1 MNMKQLWDSFQ
12 RKRKNKIPRQEWK
25 PNPILRVMYSAWMA
39 VFSAFKIALGAV
51 ATVLLIV
58 VVCGL
63 VFIGIL
69 GDYLQNDILIESQ
82 SYELNISDLDQTS
95 SIYALD
101 SQGNIQLLQR
111 IHTTVDRQWAS
122 IDEIPQDLINA
133 TVAIEDKRFYE
144 HQGVDWITTIKACV
158 NMFMGGSS
166 TFGGS
171 TITQQLI
178 KNDTGEDSVTVQRK
192 VMEIFRAIHAE
203 QKYDK
208 DTIMEWYLNTIYL
221 GSGCYGVK
229 SAAAEYFGKELQSLT
244 AAECASL
251 ISITNNPSLFGPY
264 SSTLSYRGKMTS
276 GADRNRI
283 RQLNVLDQMHEQ
295 EMLTDEEYEEAVN
308 QAIVFKSGID
318 AEDKW
323 SVCENDDCGYEGTV
337 GTFTKEGDNYFC
349 PVCGT
354 QTDVRVDASQ
364 DVYSW
369 FVDAVIDD
377 VACDLAAADGIDW
390 DSLDKEGKDVYRLRI
405 QRGGYNIYT
414 TIDLD
419 VQAQVD
425 AIYTDLSQI
434 PKTNSAQQLQSAIV
448 VIDNESGDI
457 VAIAGGVGEKT
468 VHFAYNRATQAK
480 LQTGSSQ
487 KPVSV
492 YAPAFE
498 AGVISPATVVKDL
511 PISYSGG
518 NFPKN
523 DNRKYEYSYT
533 ILDGIRRSVNAIS
546 VNTLDKI
553 GFDYAYSFA
562 KNNLGISTLVS
573 SYTTST
579 GRELSDLGYSPLGM
593 GALTVGATV
602 RDMANAYSAFANGGV
617 YREARTY
624 TKVLDSEGN
633 VVLDNEQ
640 NTYRAMSEKTANYM
654 NYCLYVAANSGTGAN
669 AAFAGQNVAGK
680 TGTTS
685 SNKDRWFCG
694 FTSHYTAAVWTGYDT
709 PEAINVS
716 ANPAVTLWKKV
727 MQPIHEGLSKGSI
740 YDGSNFRSVS
750 VCLDSGLIATKAC
763 GEDVREITRVSQAY
777 CYSEDYPSGYCD
789 KHVLVDYCV
798 TGNGVATQYCEKFQA
813 LNDPDYVVKIE
824 QKSLVKMT
832 QTEVDELK
840 RADNV
845 GLLDVYTQDNYVYLV
860 DKNGN
865 AIDWHG
871 FSGNANKDE
880 HAPYI
885 VCPVHTKEAWE
896 KYEEEKRKEE
906 EEAAKKE
913 EEEAN
918 KGEDPTASTDPT
930 DTNQP

>member
-1 MNMKQLWDSFQ
+1 MNMRQIWDSFR
-12 RKRKNKIPRQEWK
+12 RKRKNTPPRQQWK
-25 PNPILRVMYSAWMA
+25 PNPIVRIGYSAWM
-39 VFSAFKIALGAV
+39 VMFSAFKIALGAA

-58 VVCGL
+58 LVCGL
-63 VFIGIL
+63 VFVGIL
-69 GDYLQNDILIESQ
+69 GDYLQNDILVQSQ

-95 SIYALD
+95 SVYVRD

-122 IDEIPQDLINA
+122 LDEIPQDLINA

-144 HQGVDWITTIKACV
+144 HQGVDWITTVKACV

-166 TFGGS
+166 QFGGS

-264 SSTLSYRGKMTS
+264 SKMLSYRGKMTS

-295 EMLTDEEYEEAVN
+295 GMLTDEAYEEAVN
-308 QAIVFKSGID
+308 QAIIFKSGID

-323 SVCENDDCGYEGTV
+323 SVCSNEQCGYEGTV
-337 GTFTKEGDNYFC
+337 GTFTKVDSDYFC
-349 PVCGT
+349 PVCNT
-354 QTDVRVDASQ
+354 QVDVRTDASQ
-364 DVYSW
+364 EVYSW

-377 VACDLAAADGIDW
+377 VARDLSAQDGIDW

-405 QRGGYNIYT
+405 QRGGYNIYCT
-414 TIDLD
+414 MDPD

-425 AIYTDLSQI
+425 KIYTDLSQI
-434 PKTNSAQQLQSAIV
+434 PKTNNGKQLQSAIV
-448 VIDNESGDI
+448 VIDGETGDI
-457 VAIAGGVGEKT
+457 AAIAGGVGEKT
-468 VHFAYNRATQAK
+468 VHYAYNRATQAT

-487 KPVSV
+487 KPISV

-498 AGVISPATVVKDL
+498 SGAISPATVVRDL
-511 PISYSGG
+511 PITYVGG

-523 DNRKYEYSYT
+523 DNRKYEYAYT

-546 VNTLDKI
+546 INTLDKI

-573 SYTTST
+573 SYTTSS

-602 RDMANAYSAFANGGV
+602 REMANAYATFANGGI

-640 NTYRAMSEKTANYM
+640 TTYRAMSEKAANYM
-654 NYCLYVAANSGTGAN
+654 NYCLYVAANRGTGAD

-694 FTSHYTAAVWTGYDT
+694 YTAHYTAAVWTGFDQ
-709 PEAINVS
+709 PEAIYIGS
-716 ANPAVTLWKKV
+716 NPAVTLWKKV
-727 MQPIHEGLSKGSI
+727 MQPIHAGLSKESI
-740 YDGSNFRSVS
+740 YDGSNMRTIS
-750 VCLDSGLIATKAC
+750 VCLDSGKLATKAC
-763 GEDVREITRVSQAY
+763 KADVRGISRVSEVS
-777 CYSEDYPSGYCD
+777 CYSEDIPDGYCD
-789 KHVLVDYCV
+789 CHVMVDYCV
-798 TGNGVATQYCEKFQA
+798 TGEGVATEYCEKFAA
-813 LNDPDYVVKIE
+813 LDDPDYKVKIE

-832 QTEVDELK
+832 EKTVDELK
-840 RADNV
+840 QASKV
-845 GLLDVYTQDNYVYLV
+845 GLLSAYTQDNYVYLV
-860 DKNGN
+860 DKSGDP
-865 AIDWHG
+865 IDWFG
-871 FSGNANKDE
+871 FDGKANKNLHE
-880 HAPYI
+880 PYL

-906 EEAAKKE
+906 EEKKE
-913 EEEAN
+913 EESTGAT
-918 KGEDPTASTDPT
+918 EDTTAPVTHAEP
-930 DTNQP
+930 

>member
-1 MNMKQLWDSFQ
+1 MNMKDIWNVFCSKKDD
-12 RKRKNKIPRQEWK
+12 KIPRQEWK
-25 PNPILRVMYSAWMA
+25 PNAFVRILYSCWMA

-58 VVCGL
+58 LVCGL

-69 GDYLQNDILIESQ
+69 GDYLQNDILTQSQ

-95 SIYALD
+95 NVYVLD

-166 TFGGS
+166 QFGGS

-178 KNDTGEDSVTVQRK
+178 KNDTGENSVTVQRK

-244 AAECASL
+244 TAECASL

-264 SSTLSYRGKMTS
+264 SKTLSYRGKMTT
-276 GADRNRI
+276 GADRNRL
-283 RQLNVLDQMHEQ
+283 RQTNVLAQMLEQ
-295 EMLTDEEYEEAVN
+295 EMITQEEYDVALN
-308 QAIVFKSGID
+308 QAIIFKSGID
-318 AEDKW
+318 EENRW
-323 SVCENDDCGYEGTV
+323 SVCDNSACGYEGTI
-337 GTFTKEGDNYFC
+337 GTFAKEGSKYYC
-349 PVCGT
+349 PICGT
-354 QTDVRVDASQ
+354 ETDVRIDSSQ
-364 DVYSW
+364 EVYSW
-369 FVDAVIDD
+369 FVDTVIDD
-377 VACDLAAADGIDW
+377 VACDLAQKDGIDW
-390 DSLDKEGKDVYRLRI
+390 SSLDKEGKDVYRLRI

-414 TIDLD
+414 TMDPDI
-419 VQAQVD
+419 QAQVD
-425 AIYTDLSQI
+425 KIYTDLSQI
-434 PKTNSAQQLQSAIV
+434 PKTSSKQQLQSAIV

-468 VHFAYNRATQAK
+468 VHYAYNRATQAN

-487 KPVSV
+487 KPISV

-498 AGVISPATVVKDL
+498 AGVISPATVIHDL
-511 PISYSGG
+511 PISYTSG

-533 ILDGIRRSVNAIS
+533 ILDGIRRSVNAVS
-546 VNTLDKI
+546 VNTLDLI
-553 GFDYAYSFA
+553 GFDYSYSFA
-562 KNNLGISTLVS
+562 KNNLGITTLVDK
-573 SYTTST
+573 YTTSS

-602 RDMANAYSAFANGGV
+602 RDMTTAYAAFANGGV
-617 YREARTY
+617 YRQARTY

-633 VVLDNEQ
+633 IVLDNEQ
-640 NTYRAMSEKTANYM
+640 SSYRAMSEKTANYM

-685 SNKDRWFCG
+685 SGKDRWFCG
-694 FTSHYTAAVWTGYDT
+694 FTGHYTAAVWTGYDT
-709 PEAINVS
+709 PEAINVNG
-716 ANPAVTLWKKV
+716 NPAVTLWKKV
-727 MQPIHEGLSKGSI
+727 MQPIHEGLSKASI

-750 VCLDSGLIATKAC
+750 VCLDSGKIATAAC
-763 GEDVREITRVSQAY
+763 KKDVRGIDRISTAY
-777 CYSEDYPSGYCD
+777 CYAEDIPTEYCD
-789 KHVLVDYCV
+789 KHVVVDYCV
-798 TGNGVATQYCEKFQA
+798 TGGGVATDYCKKFAA
-813 LNDPDYVVKIE
+813 LNDPNYNIKIE
-824 QKSLVKMT
+824 EKSLVKLT
-832 QTEVDELK
+832 QDEVDELN

-845 GLLDVYTQDNYVYLV
+845 GLLDVYTQDNYVYLIA
-860 DKNGN
+860 KNGSPL
-865 AIDWHG
+865 DWYG
-871 FSGNANKDE
+871 FKKNINTGE
-880 HAPYI
+880 HSPYL
-885 VCPVHTKEAWE
+885 VCPVHTKAAWE
-896 KYEEEKRKEE
+896 KYEQ
-906 EEAAKKE
+906 AKKE
-913 EEEAN
+913 EEDKKNEEETKPSDTPSVDVTTPVDPPEA
-918 KGEDPTASTDPT
+918 
-930 DTNQP
+930 